1 MQSPQLASV
10 TDKPPITDGW
20 ISELKWDGYRL
31 IVRIQ
36 NGKVH
41 LLTRNGH
48 DWTNRMPSL
57 ASRFLDLNVENA
69 MIDGE
74 LVALK
79 PDGRDSFHD
88 LQRALSEGRDNSLY
102 FYAFDLLHLDGFDL
116 RRCALLD
123 RKSALEAVTGWS
135 EHLRYAQ
142 HVVGAHETLLAAA
155 RRMRLEGSSVS
166 GRMRHTG
173 PGVVPCG

>member
-1 MQSPQLASV
+1 MLHELESATPREIYCRMSRAIPGAVPGPLPATQSPQLASV
-10 TDKPPITDGW
+10 TDKPPTADGW

-36 NGKVH
+36 DGQVR

-48 DWTNRMPSL
+48 NWTDRMPSL

-88 LQRALSEGRDNSLY
+88 LQCALSDGRDSSLY
-102 FYAFDLLHLDGFDL
+102 FYAFDLLHLNGLDL
-116 RRCALLD
+116 LPDDA
-123 RKSALEAVTGWS
+123 
-135 EHLRYAQ
+135 
-142 HVVGAHETLLAAA
+142 
-155 RRMRLEGSSVS
+155 
-166 GRMRHTG
+166 
-173 PGVVPCG
+173 